1 MRSEAKKRR
10 EHSINI
16 QNQQTKR
23 GGSVVRSDPMDR
35 RVASLLKRHCVH
47 RQSTVTTTAAAILT
61 PTLQRTGTL
70 GRASAAFVY
79 SLVRVPA
86 CRASTVACD
95 GTYSTTTRGGGGSYS
110 LDARRVVGVRFA
122 STMAG
127 TTENT
132 RGFYEEI
139 RDGADGAFKYAVNG
153 TWRASNSGSTC
164 DALNPSKA
172 NARSSSFQA
181 CTTQEVDE
189 VFAAARSAQRGWA
202 KTPLHAR
209 AKLLHEAARLMRAHA
224 EPMALALTNEVA
236 KGAKDARVEVERS
249 ADLIE
254 YTAEEGVRLLGEG
267 KLLMSDSFPGNSRN
281 KLCLASKVP
290 VGVVLCIPPFNYPVN
305 LCVSK
310 IAPALIAGNTV
321 VVKPPTQGC
330 TATLHMMQCF
340 IKAGF
345 PPGTVN
351 ALTGRGGEI
360 GDYLTTHPEVNAISF
375 TGGETGIRVAQKAGM
390 VALQTELGGKD
401 ACIVLPDADLDL
413 AAKSIVKGG
422 FSYSGQR
429 CTAVKLV
436 AVFEEVADELLSK
449 VNAQIAQLSVGL
461 PEDNANITAV
471 VSKSSA
477 DFIESLVQ
485 DAESKGAKLCQEWRR
500 EDNLIWPLLIDNVT
514 HDMKLCWEEPFG
526 PVLPVVRVKSEDEAL
541 ELVNKSRF
549 GLQGCVFTKDIDRAI
564 RMSDAMET
572 GTVQINGPPARGPDH
587 FPFQGVKDSGIGSQ
601 GITNSINVM
610 TKVKSTV
617 INLAAP
623 SYTMA

>member
-1 MRSEAKKRR
+1 MNIDIDIDVLHAQRR
-10 EHSINI
+10 PQRTSSRPETTLFHLLEPNRTE
-16 QNQQTKR
+16 QNRTE
-23 GGSVVRSDPMDR
+23 P
-35 RVASLLKRHCVH
+35 
-47 RQSTVTTTAAAILT
+47 TTTTTTALL
-61 PTLQRTGTL
+61 PLRRTVL
-70 GRASAAFVY
+70 DRACAAFVF
-79 SLVRVPA
+79 SLTAPA
-86 CRASTVACD
+86 CGSSAGVGSSAARASD
-95 GTYSTTTRGGGGSYS
+95 DGGGGERSYS
-110 LDARRVVGVRFA
+110 SIGDARRVLGLRFS
-122 STMAG
+122 STTAG
-127 TTENT
+127 EATMGETST
-132 RGFYEEI
+132 RAFYEEI
-139 RDGADGAFKYAVNG
+139 RDGSAGAFKYAVNG
-153 TWRASNSGSTC
+153 TWRTSASGSTC
-164 DALNPSKA
+164 DALNPSRG

-189 VFAAARSAQRGWA
+189 VFTAAKNAQRGWA

-500 EDNLIWPLLIDNVT
+500 EENLIWPLLIDNVT

-617 INLAAP
+617 INLAQP

>member
-1 MRSEAKKRR
+1 MGYSPTAKDSLTLPHETRLGQSYGFRPARFFVARPLSIVKRR
-10 EHSINI
+10 RE
-16 QNQQTKR
+16 
-23 GGSVVRSDPMDR
+23 R
-35 RVASLLKRHCVH
+35 RADAR
-47 RQSTVTTTAAAILT
+47 TTTATTASTRARIAR
-61 PTLQRTGTL
+61 TLARARSATL
-70 GRASAAFVY
+70 ATRDARGVVASAPPDEGRARRMSTARFY
-79 SLVRVPA
+79 DDVRDA
-86 CRASTVACD
+86 
-95 GTYSTTTRGGGGSYS
+95 TTRAMRYS
-110 LDARRVVGVRFA
+110 VD
-122 STMAG
+122 
-127 TTENT
+127 
-132 RGFYEEI
+132 
-139 RDGADGAFKYAVNG
+139 G
-153 TWRASNSGSTC
+153 TWRTSASGSTC
-164 DALNPSKA
+164 EALNPSKA
-172 NARSSSFQA
+172 NAPANRFQA
-181 CTTQEVDE
+181 CTTSEVDE
-189 VFAAARSAQRGWA
+189 VFAKAREAQRTWQR
-202 KTPLHAR
+202 TPLHAR
-209 AKLLHEAARLMRAHA
+209 AALLHRAATLMRENAGEMA
-224 EPMALALTNEVA
+224 EALVLEVA

-249 ADLIE
+249 ADLID

-267 KLLMSDSFPGNSRN
+267 KLLMSDSFPGNDRT
-281 KLCLASKVP
+281 KLCMASKVP
-290 VGVVLCIPPFNYPVN
+290 VGIILCIPPFNYPVN

-330 TATLHMMQCF
+330 TATLHMIQCF
-340 IKAGF
+340 LKAGF
-345 PPGTVN
+345 PAGTVQ
-351 ALTGRGGEI
+351 AVTGRGGEI

-449 VNAQIAQLSVGL
+449 VNAQIAKMTVGQ
-461 PEDNANITAV
+461 PEDDATITAV

-477 DFIESLVQ
+477 DFIQSLVV
-485 DAESKGAKLCQEWRR
+485 DAESKGARLCQEWRR

-514 HDMKLCWEEPFG
+514 HDMKICWEEPFG
-526 PVLPVVRVKSEDEAL
+526 PVLPVVRVKSDAEAL

-564 RMSDAMET
+564 QMADAMET

-617 INLAAP
+617 INLSKP
-623 SYTMA
+623 SYTVA

>member
-1 MRSEAKKRR
+1 MRFSR
-10 EHSINI
+10 
-16 QNQQTKR
+16 
-23 GGSVVRSDPMDR
+23 RSDR
-35 RVASLLKRHCVH
+35 ARCARASSSTVEIRIGAVVASRRKKENPR
-47 RQSTVTTTAAAILT
+47 RARPRSTSTVARRRARALDGREYARSSNASASRLGTTRASVE
-61 PTLQRTGTL
+61 
-70 GRASAAFVY
+70 RASARWAVGHRGRSDWFAGF
-79 SLVRVPA
+79 LGA
-86 CRASTVACD
+86 ATRAVTTMGAGAREGDDD
-95 GTYSTTTRGGGGSYS
+95 G
-110 LDARRVVGVRFA
+110 
-122 STMAG
+122 
-127 TTENT
+127 
-132 RGFYEEI
+132 GFYAECVEANGTL
-139 RDGADGAFKYAVNG
+139 RYCVDGA
-153 TWRASNSGSTC
+153 WRASASGSTC
-164 DALNPSKA
+164 ETLNPSRGNRPESA
-172 NARSSSFQA
+172 FQA
-181 CTTQEVDE
+181 CSTTEVDE
-189 VFAAARSAQRGWA
+189 VFACARRAQKSWA
-202 KTPLHAR
+202 RTPLHER
-209 AKLLHEAARLMRAHA
+209 ATLLHRAATLMRERKGPIA
-224 EPMALALTNEVA
+224 EALVREVA
-236 KGAKDARVEVERS
+236 KGAKDATTEVVRS
-249 ADLIE
+249 ADLID

-310 IAPALIAGNTV
+310 IAPALIAGNAV

-330 TATLHMMQCF
+330 TATLKMIQCF

-345 PPGTVN
+345 PAGVVQ
-351 ALTGRGGEI
+351 AVTGRGGEI

-375 TGGETGIRVAQKAGM
+375 TGGETGVRVAQKAGM

-436 AVFEEVADELLSK
+436 AAYEEIADELLQK
-449 VNAQIAQLSVGL
+449 VNDQIAKLSVGL
-461 PEDNANITAV
+461 PEDNATITAV

-477 DFIESLVQ
+477 DFIQSLVV

-500 EDNLIWPLLIDNVT
+500 EDNLIWPLVIDNVT
-514 HDMKLCWEEPFG
+514 HDMKICWEEPFG
-526 PVLPVVRVKSEDEAL
+526 PVLPVVRVKSDEEAL
-541 ELVNKSRF
+541 ALVNNSRF

-564 RMSDAMET
+564 QISDAMET

-617 INLAAP
+617 INLATP
-623 SYTMA
+623 SFTVA